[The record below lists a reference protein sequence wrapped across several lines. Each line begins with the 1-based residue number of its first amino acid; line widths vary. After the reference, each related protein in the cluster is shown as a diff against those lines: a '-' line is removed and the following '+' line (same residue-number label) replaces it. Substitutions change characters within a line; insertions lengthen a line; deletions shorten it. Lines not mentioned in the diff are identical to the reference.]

1 MKAEPHPLDDIPAL
15 HDLAKLQA
23 QMQKPARNTNVD
35 GSFELGWG
43 TMLLCAGL
51 VPYFNAAMP
60 KAFWSSP
67 WLAWMS
73 YLPLLCMAFA
83 PFAIPKLIKRSI
95 TWPRTGYFANPNELK
110 LKQLLMLMVF
120 GLALGFLVT
129 RPMQL
134 IWDIR
139 ELSNPPGPTEP
150 HIGGGA
156 RGVILHG
163 IELLI
168 CAALVLYLGR
178 KVIRK
183 RQPLPAA
190 YDAAI
195 LAQSTLGRK
204 GLRQVK
210 TVLFLLFI
218 GVPLLLGGLVF
229 GVIYL
234 SKAVM
239 SHTEIHWSHLG
250 VLSFFLA
257 TNAILYLMGNGVAI
271 KQYRWKWLV
280 LVILLVGP
288 IVAAPAIP
296 YPPIKPELAAT
307 LDLFPP
313 GALLFLGVA
322 WFLSGAA
329 TLILFIR
336 HNPLL
341 EAEAP

>member
-1 MKAEPHPLDDIPAL
+1 MEDIPEL
-15 HDLAKLQA
+15 RDLATLQA
-23 QMQKPARNTNVD
+23 QMQKPARNTNID

-67 WLAWMS
+67 WLAYLA

-83 PFAIPKLIKRSI
+83 PFAISKLIKRFI
-95 TWPRTGYFANPNELK
+95 TWPRIGYFANPNDLK
-110 LKQLLMLMVF
+110 LTQLLMLMAF
-120 GLALGFLVT
+120 GLALGFLAT
-129 RPMQL
+129 RPIRL
-134 IWDIR
+134 VWDIR
-139 ELSNPPGPTEP
+139 ELGSTPGPAVP
-150 HIGGGA
+150 HLGVET
-156 RGVILHG
+156 RGIILHG

-168 CAALVLYLGR
+168 CAALVVYLGR

-183 RQPLPAA
+183 RQPPPAA
-190 YDAAI
+190 YDAAM
-195 LAQSTLGRK
+195 LAQGALGRK
-204 GLRQVK
+204 RLRQVK
-210 TVLFLLFI
+210 LILSLFFV
-218 GVPLLLGGLVF
+218 GVPVLLCGVVF

-234 SKAVM
+234 SRSVM

-271 KQYRWKWLV
+271 KQHRWKWLV
-280 LVILLVGP
+280 LVLLLVGP

-296 YPPIKPELAAT
+296 YPPIKPELMAM
-307 LDLFPP
+307 LELFPP
-313 GALLFLGVA
+313 PATLFLGLL

-336 HNPLL
+336 HNPLP
-341 EAEAP
+341 EAEAQ